1 MDAKEERLGGG
12 VILFFL
18 FISWRSIH
26 VESLEPLE
34 PFYFSLASALMGL
47 MG

>member
-12 VILFFL
+12 GILFFIII
-18 FISWRSIH
+18 ISWLSIH

-34 PFYFSLASALMGL
+34 PFYLPLASALMG
-47 MG
+47 